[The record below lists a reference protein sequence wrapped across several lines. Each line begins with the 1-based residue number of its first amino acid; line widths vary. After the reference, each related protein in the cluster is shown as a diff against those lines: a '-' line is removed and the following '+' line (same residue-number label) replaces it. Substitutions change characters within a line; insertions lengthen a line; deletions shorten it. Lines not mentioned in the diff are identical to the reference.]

1 MCGVKAPHFLR
12 EKNVSKINKKVA
24 IFIVF
29 LILVVI
35 YGLWQ
40 TPITNI
46 ITQNQRPDVSGLYI
60 EFQNGT
66 TEPEVKAIIEKC
78 NMTVNYTI
86 YYNTK
91 KFIRNQVQGNSV
103 ICYIQFGD
111 GSGNYIVG
119 KNCITWSDENKIK
132 DGLKKNKKVLTVIPQ
147 DIKY

>member
-1 MCGVKAPHFLR
+1 M
-12 EKNVSKINKKVA
+12 SKINKEVA
-24 IFIVF
+24 ILIVF

-40 TPITNI
+40 TPILNI
-46 ITQNQRPDVSGLYI
+46 IAQNQRPDVSGLYI

-66 TEPEVKAIIEKC
+66 TDPEVKSIIEKC
-78 NMTVNYTI
+78 NITVNYTI

-91 KFIRNQVQGNSV
+91 KFTTNQSQGNSF

-111 GSGNYIVG
+111 GSGNYILG
-119 KNCITWSDENKIK
+119 KNCITWSDENRIK
-132 DGLKKNKKVLTVIPQ
+132 DELKKNKKVLAVIPQ

>member
-1 MCGVKAPHFLR
+1 M
-12 EKNVSKINKKVA
+12 SKINKEVA
-24 IFIVF
+24 ILIVF

-40 TPITNI
+40 TPILNI
-46 ITQNQRPDVSGLYI
+46 IAQNQRPDVSGLYI

-66 TEPEVKAIIEKC
+66 TEPEVKSIIEKC
-78 NMTVNYTI
+78 NITVNYTI

-91 KFIRNQVQGNSV
+91 KFTTNQSQGNSF

-111 GSGNYIVG
+111 GSGNYILG
-119 KNCITWSDENKIK
+119 KNCITWSDENRIK
-132 DGLKKNKKVLTVIPQ
+132 DELKKNKKVLAVIPQ